1 MHSCS
6 NFVLR
11 EPLMKFWFSCKRTQ
25 NIIFTKQCN
34 RGSMKY
40 MLAMINH
47 CHLETA
53 FIKFPSC
60 HFKEQFKR
68 GSVSTLFATPEGKF
82 KICLKKNIFD
92 DLRGSWN
99 PLGPVVQNPD

>member
-60 HFKEQFKR
+60 HFKE
-68 GSVSTLFATPEGKF
+68 KF
-82 KICLKKNIFD
+82 KTRQRFNTVRSTRRK
-92 DLRGSWN
+92 
-99 PLGPVVQNPD
+99 VQNMTKKEYF